1 MPTVQL
7 IHGDALEYLPQM
19 AAASVDMIF
28 ADPPYNLSGDGF
40 LTCRSGRPQK
50 CDKGAWD

>member
-1 MPTVQL
+1 MET
-7 IHGDALEYLPQM
+7 
-19 AAASVDMIF
+19 ASVDVIF

-50 CDKGAWD
+50 CDKGVWDQGCGKIEGDAQNRV